1 MRAGKNGLKLNIR
14 SGAKLQWSLSSLKP
28 PLVNICNVNNIVGL
42 QKAGSGRIEAETDV
56 LPLPQPVIRF
66 AVHPITALQP
76 RAVTAQITA

>member
-42 QKAGSGRIEAETDV
+42 QKAELGQSYAETDV
-56 LPLPQPVIRF
+56 L
-66 AVHPITALQP
+66 HPP
-76 RAVTAQITA
+76 

>member
-42 QKAGSGRIEAETDV
+42 QKAASGRLPTEAQ
-56 LPLPQPVIRF
+56 LKQPTQSGNIN
-66 AVHPITALQP
+66 LQASD
-76 RAVTAQITA
+76 RCSSSMMIA